1 MAERS
6 RPAAPSAPASRSSP
20 SSPTDPI
27 AADPPINGYAE
38 ALAELDTILAELED
52 PDLDVDRL
60 GGQVR
65 RASQLIA
72 FCKQR
77 IVGARLE
84 VETITNGD
92 DPVA

>member
-1 MAERS
+1 M
-6 RPAAPSAPASRSSP
+6 PDHDAPAELDGP
-20 SSPTDPI
+20 GPGGEP
-27 AADPPINGYAE
+27 AGYAE
-38 ALAELDTILAELED
+38 ALAELDDILAELED
-52 PDLDVDRL
+52 PQLDVDRL

-84 VETITNGD
+84 VEAVTNGED
-92 DPVA
+92 GG

>member
-1 MAERS
+1 MAE
-6 RPAAPSAPASRSSP
+6 PAAASTDDERDADAPI
-20 SSPTDPI
+20 D
-27 AADPPINGYAE
+27 GYAA
-38 ALAELDTILAELED
+38 ALAELDDILAELED

-65 RASQLIA
+65 RAAQLIA

-84 VETITNGD
+84 VEAITSD
-92 DPVA
+92 DDA

>member
-1 MAERS
+1 MAE
-6 RPAAPSAPASRSSP
+6 PAAASTDDERDPDAPI
-20 SSPTDPI
+20 D
-27 AADPPINGYAE
+27 GYAA
-38 ALAELDTILAELED
+38 ALAELDDILAELED

-65 RASQLIA
+65 RAAQLIA

-84 VETITNGD
+84 VEAITSD
-92 DPVA
+92 DDA